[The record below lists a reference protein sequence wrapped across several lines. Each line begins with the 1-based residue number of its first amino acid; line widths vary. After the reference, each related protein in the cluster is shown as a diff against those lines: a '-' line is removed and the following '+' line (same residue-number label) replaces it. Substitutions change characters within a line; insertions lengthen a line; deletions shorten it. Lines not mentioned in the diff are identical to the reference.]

1 MLIAPNHLSLMCS
14 ERVSSLSCSI
24 PLPGDQ
30 GETGQPVV
38 PCNSFLP
45 SWKCQWHL
53 LSSIL
58 QDSQYTKRIH
68 KEILWRV
75 YSTKQW
81 PCNDIRQL
89 PQHLWVLPIGPKDLC
104 MPSLFKHLTWA
115 SSIVCPSSLL
125 YNSNM
130 GNYLTSAGYTFHFL
144 TSKSLSPSPEGGRH
158 CSLS

>member
-1 MLIAPNHLSLMCS
+1 MLITPNHLSLMCS
-14 ERVSSLSCSI
+14 ETVSSLSCSI

-53 LSSIL
+53 LSSSL
-58 QDSQYTKRIH
+58 QGSQCTKRIQ
-68 KEILWRV
+68 KEILWSV
-75 YSTKQW
+75 LHKTVALQW
-81 PCNDIRQL
+81 HQAAPSAFVGTS
-89 PQHLWVLPIGPKDLC
+89 HWTKDLC

-125 YNSNM
+125 HDSKYGKLFNLCWLHLSFS
-130 GNYLTSAGYTFHFL
+130 Y
-144 TSKSLSPSPEGGRH
+144 KSLSPSPEGGRH